1 MSGEYYFC
9 ENNLE
14 MTKRELRSLYLE
26 KRKELSKEE
35 VITVSER
42 IFRRFVSNFFV
53 EKNQKIHLF
62 LSIEKFNE
70 VNTLPFIKYLQEKE
84 VRIFVPKML
93 QGDIISVEILED
105 TILAKNSWG
114 IMEPISDEDSGVVDF
129 DYIITPLL
137 YCDPAGG
144 RVGYGKGFYD
154 RFFAGINAECKKV
167 GVGFFKPELFVDDLT
182 EEDVSLDYLV
192 TPDEVL
198 SFKIGC

>member
-1 MSGEYYFC
+1 MPGEYYFC

-35 VITVSER
+35 VITASER
-42 IFRRFVSNFFV
+42 IFRRFLSNFFV

-93 QGDIISVEILED
+93 QGYIISVEILED

-114 IMEPISDEDSGVVDF
+114 IMEPISDEDSPDGPVERSLRRRARQPIRRFPPLARPGPHRPSGGECSRGRDHGHLFSVRRSAEPPG
-129 DYIITPLL
+129 TPAESKRHLL
-137 YCDPAGG
+137 FRG
-144 RVGYGKGFYD
+144 R
-154 RFFAGINAECKKV
+154 
-167 GVGFFKPELFVDDLT
+167 L
-182 EEDVSLDYLV
+182 
-192 TPDEVL
+192 
-198 SFKIGC
+198 